1 MLRHKPY
8 FVSHL
13 PYLYVNGV
21 KEDLWD
27 VIVVGAGIAGLS
39 AALYTARQKLKTL
52 VLSKD
57 LGGQLTL
64 TELIENYPG
73 IDQTS
78 GLSLARKVESQAKRF
93 GAKFVYDEEVK
104 EIRKEGDVFVVKGL
118 NTEYRSKAV
127 ILAFGKT
134 PRELNVPGEQ
144 ELKGKGVSYCAICDA
159 AFFKDQPAVV
169 VGEGE
174 PGLEAIE
181 LLSKYAKPAYYVSR
195 SKQLVG
201 EESII
206 KEVTSREN
214 VKLFL
219 GHEVVKIL
227 GSSKVEGIVIRD
239 LHTKEEKTLQVN
251 GVIIEMGYVLKTDFL
266 RGFVKLNEKGEI
278 VIDREGRTSVE
289 GVFAA
294 GDVTDSKYK
303 QAVVAAAE
311 GVIAALSAYNY
322 LREKSGLPPV
332 NVDWKAEKKKAAVS
346 LRL

>member
-1 MLRHKPY
+1 Y
-8 FVSHL
+8 
-13 PYLYVNGV
+13 
-21 KEDLWD
+21 
-27 VIVVGAGIAGLS
+27 
-39 AALYTARQKLKTL
+39 
-52 VLSKD
+52 
-57 LGGQLTL
+57 
-64 TELIENYPG
+64 
-73 IDQTS
+73 
-78 GLSLARKVESQAKRF
+78 
-93 GAKFVYDEEVK
+93 
-104 EIRKEGDVFVVKGL
+104 KG
-118 NTEYRSKAV
+118 TTV

-134 PRELNVPGEQ
+134 PRELNVPGEK

-195 SKQLVG
+195 SRTLVG
-201 EESII
+201 EDSII
-206 KEVTSREN
+206 KEVMQRPN
-214 VKLFL
+214 VKFYL
-219 GHEVVKIL
+219 GHEVVRII
-227 GSSKVEGIVIRD
+227 GNNKVEGIVIRN
-239 LHTKEEKTLQVN
+239 LESKEEVTLSVN

-266 RGFVKLNEKGEI
+266 KGLVKLNEKGEI

-289 GVFAA
+289 GIFAA

-322 LREKSGLPPV
+322 IREKKGLPPV
-332 NVDWKAEKKKAAVS
+332 NVDWKAEKKKTTVS